1 MTDFILDHYM
11 WVKAF
16 HVIAVIAWMA
26 GMLYLPRLF
35 VYHAEAPK
43 GGELSE
49 TLKIMEHRLLRYI
62 ITPAMIATFLFGGLM
77 LYANWEA
84 IMTSA
89 GWMHAKLLLVFLLA
103 GVHGMLSGMR
113 KKFAR
118 DENTRPAKF
127 YRILNEVPTAIMI
140 AIVILVIVK
149 PF

>member
-1 MTDFILDHYM
+1 MTDFILDYYF
-11 WVKAF
+11 WIKSF
-16 HVIAVIAWMA
+16 HVIAMIAWMA

-35 VYHAEAPK
+35 VYHAGAPR

-49 TLKIMEHRLLRYI
+49 TLKVMEHRLLRYI
-62 ITPAMIATFLFGGLM
+62 INPAMIATFLFGGLM

-84 IMTSA
+84 LMGGG
-89 GWMHAKLLLVFLLA
+89 GWMHAKLLLVFILS
-103 GVHGMLSGMR
+103 GVHGMLAGMR
-113 KKFAR
+113 KTFAR

-127 YRILNEVPTAIMI
+127 YRILNEVPTALMI

>member
-1 MTDFILDHYM
+1 MTDVILNHYM
-11 WVKAF
+11 WVKAL
-16 HVIAVIAWMA
+16 HVIAMIAWMA

-35 VYHAEAPK
+35 VYHATAPR

-49 TLKIMEHRLLRYI
+49 TLKVMEHRLLRYI
-62 ITPAMIATFLFGGLM
+62 INPAMIVTFLFGALM

-84 IMTSA
+84 LMLGA
-89 GWMHAKLLLVFLLA
+89 GWMHAKIMLVLLLA
-103 GVHGMLSGMR
+103 GVHGMLAGCR

-127 YRILNEVPTAIMI
+127 YRILNEVPTALMI
-140 AIVILVIVK
+140 IIVILVIVK